1 MLGAAGQAVCG
12 GQGEGLLQGQQ
23 DHTLVAGSA
32 RVLNLLDSV
41 NGHIYVEFLG
51 QCQCAPSAL
60 PADLNPFSR
69 CLRSAPGEPQRRLRV
84 RAGRRCRHV
93 SSLRRGE
100 VHSGLPLG
108 AHCGMCGSINPHL

>member
-32 RVLNLLDSV
+32 RVLNLSDSV

-60 PADLNPFSR
+60 PADRFCAVCARLLVNHRGDSR
-69 CLRSAPGEPQRRLRV
+69 YEQVADV
-84 RAGRRCRHV
+84 V
-93 SSLRRGE
+93 
-100 VHSGLPLG
+100 
-108 AHCGMCGSINPHL
+108 M